1 MNSHFKY
8 EFIPK
13 TIESHPTNFFEY
25 DLETH
30 NTHRAE
36 PYNKSFYLLNKLATK
51 YNRDLTTNEIEKRKK
66 DTLYLMV
73 LIVSLRH

>member
-1 MNSHFKY
+1 M
-8 EFIPK
+8 PK
-13 TIESHPTNFFEY
+13 TIESHPTNFFED

-30 NTHRAE
+30 NTDRAE

-51 YNRDLTTNEIEKRKK
+51 YNRDLTTNEIEKNVRKIL
-66 DTLYLMV
+66 LYLMV